1 MVKNKRIVTV
11 TFVQSDALN
20 ELIRRT
26 RNGGRLGVVTDMDG
40 TISPLVPTPDAAE
53 VTPKSRALLQR
64 LSGQIALVA
73 AISGRGADDL
83 RERVGLNELVYVG
96 NHGMERWHDGQID
109 VLPAALAYRPAL
121 ERVIEAIRPQMQA
134 GMVLQ
139 DKRITASF
147 HYRKTA
153 DPAAVRAELLP
164 LIEQAAHDN
173 GLGFFEGKMVFE
185 VLPELKVDK
194 GSAFA
199 DLIRDY
205 ALDGAL
211 YLGDDVTD
219 AAALRM
225 AQTLRRDGKCYAVA
239 IGVASDETPK
249 VVQESADVLVEGVT
263 GVESLLEWLSNA
275 LSAS

>member
-1 MVKNKRIVTV
+1 MT
-11 TFVQSDALN
+11 T
-20 ELIRRT
+20 
-26 RNGGRLGVVTDMDG
+26 
-40 TISPLVPTPDAAE
+40 
-53 VTPKSRALLQR
+53 KSRDLLRR

-73 AISGRGADDL
+73 AMSGRGADDL
-83 RERVGLNELVYVG
+83 RERVGLDELVYVG
-96 NHGMERWHDGQID
+96 NHGLERWHDGQID
-109 VLPAALAYRPAL
+109 ALPAALAYRPAL
-121 ERVIEAIRPQMQA
+121 ERVIETIKPHMQP
-134 GMVLQ
+134 GMFLQ

-153 DPAAVRAELLP
+153 NPAAVRAELLP
-164 LIEQAAHDN
+164 LIEQASHAN

-199 DLIRDY
+199 RLIEDY

-225 AQTLRRDGKCYAVA
+225 AQALRRDGKCYAVG
-239 IGVASDETPK
+239 IGVASDETPA
-249 VVQESADVLVEGVT
+249 VIQESADVLVEGVA
-263 GVESLLEWLSNA
+263 GR
-275 LSAS
+275 